1 MTATR
6 PFVSFLTTAYRTEE
20 LISETIESV
29 LAQTRGDWE
38 LVVVDNG
45 NSDEMARIVGA
56 YTSDPRITLLRK
68 VNEGIRSGVSAA
80 AAAATGRY
88 LSVLNSDDILHPEFC
103 ARVGLLIDAD
113 PGIDAVGCDAE
124 LFHDPDDGTPPSGW
138 YDTIGWRSVPPPS
151 QPVSLAEMLDD
162 GVPQYVGVFRRERWD
177 AHGSN
182 DPAVVDVEPDL
193 DLWLR
198 LAAAGDD
205 VRMLPDRLV
214 RIRVHPNSESNNP
227 VGIEA
232 FEQRYV
238 QTFLAVARYHPVGE
252 AEIAGSRMVRRLR
265 YRQGMRR
272 SRAALLHDDVP
283 AARSAAREALRQC
296 STPTSAFRAAAV
308 VAALSVSPEA
318 LRAIRPAKNR
328 VQKVVARRR
337 RRPADSAPR

>member
-1 MTATR
+1 MSTPR
-6 PFVSFLTTAYRTEE
+6 PFVSFLTTAYRTED
-20 LISETIESV
+20 LIGETIESV

-45 NSDEMARIVGA
+45 NSDEMAQVVGA
-56 YTSDPRITLLRK
+56 YTSDPRITLIRK

-80 AAAATGRY
+80 AAVATGRY

-103 ARVGLLIDAD
+103 ARVGALIDAE

-151 QPVSLAEMLDD
+151 ERVPLAEMLDD

-198 LAAAGDD
+198 LTAAGDD

-214 RIRVHPNSESNNP
+214 RIRVHPNSESNNAA
-227 VGIEA
+227 GIEA

-238 QTFLAVARYHPVGE
+238 QTFLAVASYHPISE
-252 AEIAGSRMVRRLR
+252 SDIAAGPVVRRLR

-272 SRAALLHDDVP
+272 SRAALMHDDIP
-283 AARSAAREALRQC
+283 TARSAAREALRQRF
-296 STPTSAFRAAAV
+296 TLRAAV
-308 VAALSVSPEA
+308 VAAALTVSPRA
-318 LRAIRPAKNR
+318 LRAVHPAKNS
-328 VQKVVARRR
+328 VQRAVARR
-337 RRPADSAPR
+337 RRPADSAAR